1 MCVHALPIILS
12 FLKKLLWHAV
22 LCAVL
27 CAVQAI
33 KEISEN
39 PSNEVMSRWMEHP
52 QIGPLVQVMW
62 KTMQEQ
68 RMQRQ

>member
-12 FLKKLLWHAV
+12 FLEFAFMLWH
-22 LCAVL
+22 AVL

-62 KTMQEQ
+62 KTMQDQ